1 MIHPPLQMSFMPR
14 WPALLGFVLPLPL
27 WAGEAV
33 DVPSGQVVTLLEA
46 VSNVPGNSGPALRF
60 RFLAPAIARD
70 GGSVDADTA
79 GRDMD
84 YLCNAFALRHL
95 PKDDPKP
102 AEIIISLS
110 DRDVPLGEDD
120 PDATQFF
127 SSYQIEGGACE
138 WEMF

>member
-1 MIHPPLQMSFMPR
+1 MHPLQMSLMPR
-14 WPALLGFVLPLPL
+14 WPALLGILLPLPL
-27 WAGEAV
+27 WASDAIN
-33 DVPSGQVVTLLEA
+33 VPSGQAVTLLEA

-70 GGSVDADTA
+70 GGSIDADTA
-79 GRDMD
+79 GSDMD
-84 YLCNAFALRHL
+84 HLCATFALKNL
-95 PKDDPKP
+95 PEDDPKP

-120 PDATQFF
+120 PEATQFF
-127 SSYQIEGGACE
+127 NSYKIEDGACQ

>member
-1 MIHPPLQMSFMPR
+1 MPLAAQISFMPR

-27 WAGEAV
+27 WAGEVIA
-33 DVPSGQVVTLLEA
+33 VPSGQEVTLLET
-46 VSNVPGNSGPALRF
+46 VSNVPGNNGPALRF

-70 GGSVDADTA
+70 GGSVDADAA
-79 GRDMD
+79 GIDMD
-84 YLCNAFALRHL
+84 HLCNAFALMHL
-95 PKDDPKP
+95 PNDDPKP

-110 DRDVPLGEDD
+110 DRDVPLGQDD

-127 SSYQIEGGACE
+127 SSYQIEDGACV